1 MCLLGMGDLGCQM
14 EPMTGSPPP
23 NNFMAR
29 KRGMRMPN
37 AKTDRL
43 ESPLSAL

>member
-1 MCLLGMGDLGCQM
+1 MCWLGVGDLGCQT
-14 EPMTGSPPP
+14 ERMTGLPPP

-37 AKTDRL
+37 AKTDRF